1 MLPGASGLGRADVSD
16 ADLGRIEAI
25 IRSMTPGERRDPR
38 RIDGSRR
45 RRIAAGSGTTPQD
58 VNGLLKQF
66 AETQKMMK
74 AFAQGRSPIPGFPM
88 PGRRRKK
95 R

>member
-1 MLPGASGLGRADVSD
+1 
-16 ADLGRIEAI
+16 
-25 IRSMTPGERRDPR
+25 MTPGERRDPKI
-38 RIDGSRR
+38 IDGSRR
-45 RRIAAGSGTTPQD
+45 RRIAAGSGTTTQD

-74 AFAQGRSPIPGFPM
+74 AFAQGKSPIPGLAM
-88 PGRRRKK
+88 PGQRRRK